1 MEARKSNLIKGNKAL
16 ATYLGVSDVTIGK
29 WKRLGKL
36 NFIQI
41 GAVIFYDPENLFIED
56 KRKRK

>member
-1 MEARKSNLIKGNKAL
+1 METRKSNFIRGNKGL
-16 ATYLGVSDVTIGK
+16 AAYLGVTDITICK
-29 WKRLGKL
+29 WKKLGKL

-41 GAVIFYDPENLFIED
+41 GAIIFYDPENLFKED

>member
-1 MEARKSNLIKGNKAL
+1 METRKSNFIKGNKAL
-16 ATYLGVSDVTIGK
+16 ATYLDVSDVTICK

-41 GAVIFYDPENLFIED
+41 GATIFYDPDNLFKEY

>member
-1 MEARKSNLIKGNKAL
+1 MEVRKSNLIKGNKAL
-16 ATYLGVSDVTIGK
+16 AAYLGVSDVTIGK

-36 NFIQI
+36 IFIQI
-41 GAVIFYDPENLFIED
+41 GSIIFYDPDNLFKED